1 MNFHEFGLR
10 TAPHVML
17 IHGGGNAWWNYLRQ
31 ARALSSHYHVILP
44 TLDGHG
50 EEYQIPYRSTERTA
64 DQLMDY
70 IRCECGG
77 RLFALGG
84 VSLGGQIVMELL
96 ARNRDVAEKAII
108 DGSLCIPQPA
118 LARFCIA
125 SVHLLGPL
133 LFSERA
139 CRRQL
144 ALMDRFLPEEMRYPE
159 EIKAYYLQDMPK
171 LPRETLYAMYR
182 TYMMQYRL
190 KESVR
195 DSGTQV
201 MYWYG
206 EKEMRCVKES
216 ARLFQSM
223 LPTCELC
230 EAKGYGHGYLSVY
243 RPEEWLQ
250 IAVPFLEGK

>member
-1 MNFHEFGLR
+1 
-10 TAPHVML
+10 
-17 IHGGGNAWWNYLRQ
+17 
-31 ARALSSHYHVILP
+31 
-44 TLDGHG
+44 
-50 EEYQIPYRSTERTA
+50 
-64 DQLMDY
+64 
-70 IRCECGG
+70 
-77 RLFALGG
+77 
-84 VSLGGQIVMELL
+84 
-96 ARNRDVAEKAII
+96 
-108 DGSLCIPQPA
+108 
-118 LARFCIA
+118 
-125 SVHLLGPL
+125 
-133 LFSERA
+133 
-139 CRRQL
+139 
-144 ALMDRFLPEEMRYPE
+144 MRYPE

-223 LPTCELC
+223 LPTCELY